1 MRLFA
6 GLGTAGSVR
15 RRDLFGAR
23 RFQGAERLES
33 LHDGIR
39 PRPSTG
45 RLVRVTACRGK
56 IAVPAVVSRK
66 DGEASFLDPFL
77 NALQGLLD
85 PQARLAVPA
94 GSLQR
99 LLLNRHV
106 GPLRAQKIKGG
117 GVGFRDD

>member
-39 PRPSTG
+39 SRPFAG

-66 DGEASFLDPFL
+66 DGEASFLNPFQ

-85 PQARLAVPA
+85 PQPRLAVPA
-94 GSLQR
+94 ESVQR

-106 GPLRAQKIKGG
+106 VPLRAEDIEE
-117 GVGFRDD
+117 